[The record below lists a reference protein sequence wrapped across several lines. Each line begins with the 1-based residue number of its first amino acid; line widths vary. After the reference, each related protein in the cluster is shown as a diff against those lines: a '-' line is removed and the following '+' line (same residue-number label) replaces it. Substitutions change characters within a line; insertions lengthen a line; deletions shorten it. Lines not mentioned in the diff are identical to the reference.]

1 MYGLKI
7 GKDYLIDIIDGNR
20 DNDVR
25 LIDTSIR
32 GRIALIDDETYEILG
47 YAKLVETKKITYEEY
62 LVWHIT
68 DIFSKNKTMEYINN
82 MDFAKLNEPAYSYVL
97 KDPETSDVPLIANP
111 INENKIWIKFDMED
125 CTKGYSQMSLF
136 DL

>member
-1 MYGLKI
+1 MQRE
-7 GKDYLIDIIDGNR
+7 YLMGIIDGNR
-20 DNDVR
+20 TNDVR

-32 GRIALIDDETYEILG
+32 GRIALIDSETYEILG
-47 YAKLVETKKITYEEY
+47 YAKLVSTKKITYEEF

-68 DIFSKNKTMEYINN
+68 DIFSKNKTMEYVNN
-82 MDFAKLNEPAYSYVL
+82 MDFTKLNEPAYSYEL
-97 KDPETSDVPLIANP
+97 ENPEEADTPLIANP

-125 CTKGYSQMSLF
+125 CTKGYSQLSLF